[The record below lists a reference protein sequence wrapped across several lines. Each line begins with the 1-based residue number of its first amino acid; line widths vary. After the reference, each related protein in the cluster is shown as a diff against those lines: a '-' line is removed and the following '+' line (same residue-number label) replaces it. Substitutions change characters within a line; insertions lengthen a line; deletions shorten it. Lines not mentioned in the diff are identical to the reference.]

1 MHPAAYV
8 RAKILPTPVTRLE
21 EGVDATFRLVP
32 TIELTGVS
40 RRYLDGQRARADGQ
54 AYDRG
59 PPARLAA
66 ISRELT
72 DAALGS
78 AIELPRWARPG
89 VRRLRP

>member
-8 RAKILPTPVTRLE
+8 RTKILPTPVTRLE

-54 AYDRG
+54 AYDRA

-72 DAALGS
+72 DAALGQGHRT
-78 AIELPRWARPG
+78 P
-89 VRRLRP
+89 